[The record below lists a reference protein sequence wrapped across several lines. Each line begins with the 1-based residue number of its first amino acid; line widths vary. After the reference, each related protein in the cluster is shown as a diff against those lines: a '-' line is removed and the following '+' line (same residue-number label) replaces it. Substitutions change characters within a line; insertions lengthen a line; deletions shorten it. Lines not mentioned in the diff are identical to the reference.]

1 MVLDFLFSSNVRV
14 RIEAMS
20 RKQMGSSID
29 DFLKEEGTFEE
40 TQILAIKEVVE
51 WQLGAAFKRQP
62 KSESDGARPS

>member
-1 MVLDFLFSSNVRV
+1 
-14 RIEAMS
+14 
-20 RKQMGSSID
+20 MGSSID